1 MDAFEKLMN
10 NWEKIL
16 NADAELAERHKSPY
30 STIEGKA
37 AIQLEVEKQP
47 PYSVHVQDGKFS
59 IQKGTA
65 DKPLLCW
72 RVPGGVFKDVMLGK
86 HRLIFSMLDP
96 SVTLLFDSANFTHW
110 NGATVIEMLLLAHE
124 MIAQNK
130 EISKIVEG
138 LEC

>member
-1 MDAFEKLMN
+1 MQGL
-10 NWEKIL
+10 L
-16 NADAELAERHKSPY
+16 ELADIAYVGP
-30 STIEGKA
+30 GVLA
-37 AIQLEVEKQP
+37 ASL
-47 PYSVHVQDGKFS
+47 
-59 IQKGTA
+59 A
-65 DKPLLCW
+65 MDKC
-72 RVPGGVFKDVMLGK
+72 VFKDVMLGK

-124 MIAQNK
+124 MTAQNK